1 MTTDPTRRRSM
12 GFLDL
17 RGREWACYLVTFRE
31 ESGRWL
37 GYFSFRSRDG
47 EGDEEIRT
55 ANIFLEPSEA
65 EIDRKARGLGRP
77 LLQGLLSSSIH
88 TREREGARPPE
99 LRRWFGS
106 LLARNSREAAGDVEE
121 AVSAIDDLTLG
132 QLRSLYASYRIDQVA
147 HFITLVDPEHFH
159 DAVGALLDG
168 QSFDFSTRDR
178 LQFGMMVVEAIES
191 RLPLPPF
198 EVWAEDYTAHP
209 ETYRSYTLEL
219 HSIAEDKPDPS
230 DTGAGTDPA

>member
-1 MTTDPTRRRSM
+1 MDRTRRRSL
-12 GFLDL
+12 GFLEHQ
-17 RGREWACYLVTFRE
+17 GREWACFLVTFQE

-37 GYFSFRSRDG
+37 GYFSFRRRDG
-47 EGDEEIRT
+47 ESEEDEIRT

-88 TREREGARPPE
+88 TRDRGDTRQPPE
-99 LRRWFGS
+99 LRRWFGD
-106 LLARNSREAAGDVEE
+106 LLARNSREAADGVEPPGTE
-121 AVSAIDDLTLG
+121 AEELTLG
-132 QLRSLYASYRIDQVA
+132 QLRSLYDSYRIDQVA
-147 HFITLVDPEHFH
+147 HFITLVEPDDFH
-159 DAVGALLDG
+159 DAVSALLDG

-198 EVWAEDYTAHP
+198 EVWAEDYARSP
-209 ETYRSYTLEL
+209 DTYRDYTFEL
-219 HSIAEDKPDPS
+219 HRLTVSPNTA
-230 DTGAGTDPA
+230 